1 MISEGRARGG
11 VPRRALAV
19 ALALA
24 ACSPARQGPPS
35 GIASD
40 PVAHARWVAERAAA
54 AEVIYLGELH
64 DNPEH
69 HAHQHRVL
77 EAMVGAG
84 GRPAVGFEMLAAER
98 QAQVE
103 RAVADAADA
112 TALDAALGW
121 TARGWP
127 ALMMYWPL
135 FALARERGLPVLAL
149 DLDPALAR
157 RVGREGLAALGAAAL
172 PLRSVLPADPAR
184 EAAIADEIRR
194 GHCGLLPESRL
205 PAMVEAWH
213 ARNVVMARQIVLGLA
228 RAPQVVVVIGRGH
241 QAPGGLPAQ
250 LAAIRPNTRQLALDM
265 DEGAVAGAEASQAG
279 SAAALARRDPP
290 GLERVAW
297 SAPAPRRAGGD
308 PCAGLRRSGPAT

>member
-1 MISEGRARGG
+1 MISEGCARGG
-11 VPRRALAV
+11 VPRRALG
-19 ALALA
+19 ALAIALVLA
-24 ACSPARQGPPS
+24 GCAPVRALSGDAPGPA
-35 GIASD
+35 
-40 PVAHARWVAERAAA
+40 AHARWVAERAAQ

-77 EAMVGAG
+77 AAMVGAG
-84 GRPAVGFEMLAAER
+84 ARPAVGFEMLAAER
-98 QAQVE
+98 QAQVD

-112 TALDAALGW
+112 TALDAALAW

-127 ALMMYWPL
+127 DLGMYWPL

-184 EAAIADEIRR
+184 EAGIADDIRQ
-194 GHCGLLPESRL
+194 GHCGLIPEARL

-213 ARNVVMARQIVLGLA
+213 ARNVVMARQIVRGLA

-265 DEGAVAGAEASQAG
+265 DEGAAAGAP
-279 SAAALARRDPP
+279 ALARRDPP

-297 SAPAPRRAGGD
+297 SAPAPRRAAGD
-308 PCAGLRRSGPAT
+308 PCAGLRRSGRAT